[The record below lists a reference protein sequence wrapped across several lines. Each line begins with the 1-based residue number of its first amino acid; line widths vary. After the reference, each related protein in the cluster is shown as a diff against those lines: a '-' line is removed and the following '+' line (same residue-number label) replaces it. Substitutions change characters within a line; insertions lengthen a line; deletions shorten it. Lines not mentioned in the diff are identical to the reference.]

1 MKFNILTLFPE
12 MFTPVMG
19 SILGKAKEKGILD
32 INLINFR
39 EYTEDKHRRVDDTPF
54 GGGAGMV
61 LQVQPIM
68 SAIEANSLQGKFIY
82 MSPRGEILNED
93 KAREIASLPEIS
105 IICGHY
111 EGIDQR
117 VLDELEAEEI
127 SVGDYILTGG
137 EIPAML
143 LIDCVARFV
152 DGVLASSLSAEDESI
167 YSGLLE
173 YSQYTKPREV
183 IGRPVPDILTSGNHE
198 LIELYRFEESLR
210 LTRERRP
217 DLFKKYLESN
227 KEFTKK
233 EQIIIDQLLG
243 KNNETT
249 K

>member
-183 IGRPVPDILTSGNHE
+183 IGRSVPDILTSGNHE

>member
-152 DGVLASSLSAEDESI
+152 DGVLASSVSAEDESI

-183 IGRPVPDILTSGNHE
+183 IGRAVPNILTSGNHE